1 MTSEYRHRLTS
12 PRLAVPLTVLA
23 ALAGFLILSAVG
35 RSPPA
40 KVARS
45 PATAPTVQVR
55 HTRLGRVLVTTG
67 GRTLYLF
74 LEDGSHSSC
83 FAGCARVWPPLLVT
97 GRPRAGPG
105 VDARKL
111 KTVRR
116 RHSRLRQVTYA
127 GHPLYTTVAD
137 ERPGDTQGQGWLGT
151 WFVIS
156 PAGRQVGKASA
167 SAGGY

>member
-1 MTSEYRHRLTS
+1 
-12 PRLAVPLTVLA
+12 VPLTIVA
-23 ALAGFLILSAVG
+23 AVAGFLILSAVG
-35 RSPPA
+35 SSPPA
-40 KVARS
+40 KTQRAHEA
-45 PATAPTVQVR
+45 ATTVIVR
-55 HTRLGRVLVTTG
+55 RTRLGRVLVTAT

-74 LEDGSHSSC
+74 REDGARSSC
-83 FAGCARVWPPLLVT
+83 YAGCARVWPALLAS
-97 GRPRAGPG
+97 GRLRAGPG
-105 VDARKL
+105 LDARKL
-111 KTVRR
+111 KTVPR

-156 PAGRQVGKASA
+156 PSGRQVGKASA